1 MEQLTEIMKEQ
12 AFNHQ
17 ESGYRPRRRIA
28 TDLMAFRSRV
38 RELSK
43 EAGTEMALERRA
55 GLPVGSLSHYSRA
68 RPSEPTRPHLVALAF
83 AMDVQLDW
91 LCAGRGPKRSSTA
104 AMANGV
110 GPMTSET
117 SEER

>member
-1 MEQLTEIMKEQ
+1 MEQLTETLKEQ

-17 ESGYRPRRRIA
+17 ESGYRPRRHIA

-68 RPSEPTRPHLVALAF
+68 RPASRPAPSGRAGVRDGCPAGLAVRRPRPQ
-83 AMDVQLDW
+83 AIIDGSDGEW
-91 LCAGRGPKRSSTA
+91 SGPNNIR
-104 AMANGV
+104 N
-110 GPMTSET
+110 